1 MNAAASVLIVD
12 DEPSIRLM
20 FRTALES
27 AGYIAVEAGDGP
39 TALVRL
45 HESSPDVVLLDLKMP
60 GMDGMETLRQM
71 RERGDNTAVVIVTA
85 HGSIADAVAAMKLG
99 AVDFLT
105 KPVTPDG
112 LRQAIREVVL
122 RHGRP
127 EPPSRPPRVP
137 EPARP
142 SRSFKPPTRQ
152 KPVVQAP
159 MLVVPVAPPAVDLA
173 PVKRA
178 LNQRDFAQAERLL
191 ESVLDKAPDS
201 PDALTLMGVLHECTG
216 QVHAAYHSYRAAL
229 ECAPHYGPALENLK
243 RYCEQFGL
251 DFHSKA
257 INPCAR

>member
-1 MNAAASVLIVD
+1 
-12 DEPSIRLM
+12 
-20 FRTALES
+20 
-27 AGYIAVEAGDGP
+27 
-39 TALVRL
+39 
-45 HESSPDVVLLDLKMP
+45 
-60 GMDGMETLRQM
+60 MDGMETLCQM
-71 RERGDNTAVVIVTA
+71 RDRGNDTPVVIVTA

-112 LRQAIREVVL
+112 LRRVVREVIL

-127 EPPSRPPRVP
+127 EPRPRPAPVP
-137 EPARP
+137 EPPPRP
-142 SRSFKPPTRQ
+142 RPVAQPPI
-152 KPVVQAP
+152 
-159 MLVVPVAPPAVDLA
+159 VVPIAPPAVDLA

-191 ESVLDKAPDS
+191 EAVLDEAPDS
-201 PDALTLMGVLHECTG
+201 PDALTLMGVLHECLG
-216 QVHAAYHSYRAAL
+216 QVHRAYHSYRAAL
-229 ECAPHYGPALENLK
+229 ECSPHHGPALENLK

>member
-20 FRTALES
+20 FRTALQS
-27 AGYIAVEAGDGP
+27 AGYDAVEAGDGP
-39 TALVRL
+39 SALAQL

-112 LRQAIREVVL
+112 LRRVVREVIL

-127 EPPSRPPRVP
+127 EPP
-137 EPARP
+137 ARP
-142 SRSFKPPTRQ
+142 SRGPDPPPKQ
-152 KPVVQAP
+152 KPVVQSP
-159 MLVVPVAPPAVDLA
+159 TLVVPLAPPAVDLA

-191 ESVLDKAPDS
+191 ESVLDQAPDS
-201 PDALTLMGVLHECTG
+201 PEALTLMGVLHECLG
-216 QVHAAYHSYRAAL
+216 QVHAAYHSYRSAL
-229 ECAPHYGPALENLK
+229 ECSPHYGPALENLK